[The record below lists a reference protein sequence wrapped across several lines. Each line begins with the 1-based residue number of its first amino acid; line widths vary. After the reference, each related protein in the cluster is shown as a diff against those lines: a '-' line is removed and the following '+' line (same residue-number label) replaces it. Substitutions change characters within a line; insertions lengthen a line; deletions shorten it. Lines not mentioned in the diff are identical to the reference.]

1 MRGVDVDKAGVEVSR
16 GGEANCEVDGPK
28 AEDEVVGAEAMMGN
42 TREVGEQVESMT
54 TDLILPRGS
63 HFFY

>member
-1 MRGVDVDKAGVEVSR
+1 MDKAGVEVSR

-42 TREVGEQVESMT
+42 TREVGDAGGFDEREENRVE
-54 TDLILPRGS
+54 
-63 HFFY
+63 